1 VKLTKTESPRTVD
14 LSARLV
20 TALSRRQEELGK
32 EALLAGEDPSSWLFP
47 RALDGLLSPKVMSRF
62 QQEDAQA
69 RDHSPIR
76 RYTRRTPS

>member
-1 VKLTKTESPRTVD
+1 MKLTKTESPRTVD

-32 EALLAGEDPSSWLFP
+32 EALLTGEDPSPWLFP
-47 RALDGLLSPKVMSRF
+47 RALDGQLSPKVMSRF

-69 RDHSPIR
+69 RDHCPIR